1 MVNPGLTI
9 NLFEFQEKAVMK
21 LIDAT
26 TKVDAKETVLMK
38 APTGSGKT
46 IILIDYIDKYLS
58 NVDKKTAFI
67 WLCPGK
73 GNLEEQSRD
82 KMNKLS
88 PGRNTQNLFD
98 ALTSGFS
105 EESTT
110 FINWELVTKKG
121 NTAIR
126 DSERKNLFDRIAD
139 AHRSGIEFIVIIDE
153 EHSNNTAKA
162 KSIIDAFAAR
172 HTIRVSATAV
182 KNNRY
187 EFFKIDELD
196 VINAGLITK
205 AIYVNEGIEENLN
218 IDDDYNT
225 LLDLADVKRK
235 EISNRYK
242 ELNKNISSGCKS
254 QPFNIFISMPL
265 LKLKLLEIFLKSE
278 FPDTVLNLHIL
289 FVAPLIY
296 AISYA
301 LLSIAIISERDVS
314 PSITW
319 SKRECTTDF
328 TCCINNSFMVLGFYN

>member
-26 TKVDAKETVLMK
+26 TKADAKETVLMK

-58 NVDKKTAFI
+58 NVYKKTAFI

-139 AHRSGIEFIVIIDE
+139 AHRS
-153 EHSNNTAKA
+153 
-162 KSIIDAFAAR
+162 
-172 HTIRVSATAV
+172 
-182 KNNRY
+182 
-187 EFFKIDELD
+187 
-196 VINAGLITK
+196 
-205 AIYVNEGIEENLN
+205 
-218 IDDDYNT
+218 
-225 LLDLADVKRK
+225 
-235 EISNRYK
+235 
-242 ELNKNISSGCKS
+242 
-254 QPFNIFISMPL
+254 
-265 LKLKLLEIFLKSE
+265 
-278 FPDTVLNLHIL
+278 
-289 FVAPLIY
+289 
-296 AISYA
+296 
-301 LLSIAIISERDVS
+301 
-314 PSITW
+314 
-319 SKRECTTDF
+319 
-328 TCCINNSFMVLGFYN
+328 